1 MVADFIEAD
10 FFFILLAIGHPF
22 GGEAQLQGVNL
33 NWDNLC
39 LVVLLIYN
47 ITSQYSVIIQN
58 DSLSKK
64 LSWNFTMWTW
74 CN

>member
-10 FFFILLAIGHPF
+10 FFYILLAIGHPL

-39 LVVLLIYN
+39 LVLLLIYN